1 MDELRSDDA
10 NEIES
15 DNTNELIILKD
26 VDEVERIKAEK
37 EATNKEPIVESIE
50 VPVTETYMEKHM
62 NKNSISNWKEI
73 AKEGEELFEYMLS
86 KYEMMLDGDD
96 KVKHFDIGAEWGMLT
111 DKADEFKE
119 TYSDD
124 IQRELV
130 PWIRDEIHKGGLFKL
145 ENWRPFRDHYTLFDM
160 FLGYKKLFQYKEYLF
175 QLSLLSACEND
186 ICICGYCEKGDY
198 GRHFGVVLYGWR
210 DVNCVKLQPVDFIT
224 VLDDNIIPE
233 SYWCIKR

>member
-1 MDELRSDDA
+1 MDEPTLVVL

-15 DNTNELIILKD
+15 APNDALLILKGT
-26 VDEVERIKAEK
+26 DEVERFKAK
-37 EATNKEPIVESIE
+37 LKATNKKSIVESIE

-62 NKNSISNWKEI
+62 NKNCISNWKEI
-73 AKEGEELFEYMLS
+73 AKEGEELFEYLLS
-86 KYEMMLDGDD
+86 KYEIMLDGDD
-96 KVKHFDIGAEWGMLT
+96 KVKHFDIGSEWGMLT

-160 FLGYKKLFQYKEYLF
+160 FLGYRKLFQYKEYLF

-186 ICICGYCEKGDY
+186 ISICKYCEKGDY

-210 DVNCVKLQPVDFIT
+210 DVNRVKLQPVDFIT